1 VTSVVRRTPLLLW
14 TGALA
19 CAVLVLFAGTR
30 DVFWN
35 GDFMVEAWPA
45 YKLLIAGDVHG
56 YLTHL
61 PGYTGFVLT
70 VGGPAAFFGGLIGG
84 HETAAYRLSA
94 LPALIAMAW
103 LAVVLTRHAL
113 HNGLKGWPLVLVLI
127 AGGPLVLRAIVDGHP
142 EEALATAAAVGA
154 VLTARSG
161 RPTAAAL
168 LLVGAVV
175 AKQSA
180 ILAVGPALLA
190 APSGHR
196 RLALIAGTG
205 ILAVIAAEM
214 LVHPMARGTL
224 TSTGDLFHPQQVWW
238 PFGVEPPASFT
249 EAGHGLKTSPE
260 WLRPITHPL
269 IVAIAV
275 PLSLAWWRRPNRNL
289 DDALALLALLFLLR
303 CLLDPWNLGYYHLP
317 LVTALIAWE
326 VRAGRDWP
334 LLGLAVSLATWFT
347 FIMNDGRVSDRPFLL
362 YMAWAL
368 PLAAHLAHRLYVRRA
383 PLPYR
388 RSWPVDPTSAGRL
401 SSPSTSTT

>member
-14 TGALA
+14 SGALG
-19 CAVLVLFAGTR
+19 CAVLILFAGTR

-45 YKLLIAGDVHG
+45 YKLLMAGDVHG
-56 YLTHL
+56 YLAHL

-70 VGGPAAFFGGLIGG
+70 IGGPAAFLAGLIGG
-84 HETAAYRLSA
+84 HETAAYRLSV
-94 LPALIAMAW
+94 LPALIALAW

-113 HNGLKGWPLVLVLI
+113 DNGLKGWPLVLLLT
-127 AGGPLVLRAIVDGHP
+127 AAGPLVLRAIVDGHP
-142 EEALATAAAVGA
+142 EEVLATAAAVGA
-154 VLTARSG
+154 VLTARAG

-190 APSGHR
+190 APVGHR
-196 RLALIAGTG
+196 RLA
-205 ILAVIAAEM
+205 VIGAEM

-224 TSTGDLFHPQQVWW
+224 TSTGNLFHPQQIWW

-326 VRAGRDWP
+326 VRRGRDWP
-334 LLGLAVSLATWFT
+334 LLGLAVSAATWFT
-347 FIMNDGRVSDRPFLL
+347 FVMNDGRVSDRPFYI

-368 PLAAHLAHRLYVRRA
+368 PLLVLLARHLYVARA

-388 RSWPVDPTSAGRL
+388 RPWPVDPTSAGRL